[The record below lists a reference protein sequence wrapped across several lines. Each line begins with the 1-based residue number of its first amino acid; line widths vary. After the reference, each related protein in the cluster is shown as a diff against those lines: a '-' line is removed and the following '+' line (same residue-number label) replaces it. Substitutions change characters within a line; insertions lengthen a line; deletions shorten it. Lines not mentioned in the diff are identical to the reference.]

1 MKKIVTGIVAHV
13 DAGKT
18 TLSKALLYQSGSL
31 RQAGRVDKGDSFLD
45 TSQMEKQRGITIF
58 SHEAQLKSGQT
69 DIALLDTPGHID
81 FAAQME
87 QVLQVLDYAILVISA
102 TDGIQGH
109 TRMLWDLLKKYQ
121 LPVFIFVNKMD
132 TPSADGPAML
142 SQLQELLDDG
152 CLSFGDNQLDADTQ
166 ENIALQDDQVL
177 NAFLEKGKLDQQT
190 IRQLIKKR
198 KVFPVYLGSALKMEG
213 TKNLLDGLDM
223 WTESKKYRQEFGA
236 RVFKVTHDP
245 KGERLTW
252 VKMTGGSLRAR
263 TEVLPGQKINQ
274 LRSYN
279 GEKFSL
285 VQEAQAGD
293 ICTLTGLKDS
303 YIGQGL
309 GNQVDSGQ
317 PFIQPALDYALDLK
331 ENDLQTCL
339 AALRQLEDE
348 DPQLHVVWSKHLNEI
363 HVQIMGKMQLDV
375 LRQLLDQRFYLDV
388 DFREGGVVYQETI
401 TKPVEGVGHFEPLRH
416 YAEAHILLEP
426 AERGSGLQYASDC
439 SLEVLDKNIQHQV
452 LTSMQ
457 SRENRGVLIGAPL
470 ADVKLTLVGGK
481 ASNVHT
487 VGGDFRQATYRAIRQ
502 GLMEAQKS
510 GSCQLLEPWY
520 DFRLLV
526 GQNQVGRAMTD
537 IERMGGSFNP
547 PEPRGNLALI
557 TGTAPVAEMKDY
569 PEEVRAYTHGE
580 GQLECLLG
588 GYRPAHNASEVVASR
603 DYDPVG
609 DLEYTPDSVFCAHG
623 AGYPVAW
630 DEVPQKMHCLYY
642 TSEPG

>member
-18 TLSKALLYQSGSL
+18 TLSEALLYQSGSL

-45 TSQMEKQRGITIF
+45 TSQMEKQRGLTIF

-121 LPVFIFVNKMD
+121 LPVFIFVNKRD

-263 TEVLPGQKINQ
+263 TEVLLGQKINQ

-375 LRQLLDQRFYLDV
+375 LRQLLDQRFDLDV

-502 GLMEAQKS
+502 GLMEAKS
-510 GSCQLLEPWY
+510 PAAVSC
-520 DFRLLV
+520 
-526 GQNQVGRAMTD
+526 
-537 IERMGGSFNP
+537 
-547 PEPRGNLALI
+547 
-557 TGTAPVAEMKDY
+557 
-569 PEEVRAYTHGE
+569 
-580 GQLECLLG
+580 
-588 GYRPAHNASEVVASR
+588 
-603 DYDPVG
+603 
-609 DLEYTPDSVFCAHG
+609 
-623 AGYPVAW
+623 
-630 DEVPQKMHCLYY
+630 
-642 TSEPG
+642 